1 MNKIL
6 IQAALLIGMP
16 TLTYLGFLGGVEGA
30 LYMVKFFVWAI
41 CLPIG
46 LLALTQTA
54 QKNMAKL
61 APIGRLRRVAQ
72 NIVVWTVLGV
82 MVWTGHIATAC
93 AWCFYML
100 CTAIASEGTKKH
112 RAAAASAA
120 CSPTESSP
128 PIGNDQ

>member
-6 IQAALLIGMP
+6 IQMALLIGMP

-46 LLALTQTA
+46 LLALTEKA
-54 QKNMAKL
+54 QKNLAKQPASGAL
-61 APIGRLRRVAQ
+61 YRFAARIVA
-72 NIVVWTVLGV
+72 WTVLGI

-93 AWCFYML
+93 AWGLYLL
-100 CTAIASEGTKKH
+100 CAAIAGEGAKKH
-112 RAAAASAA
+112 RAEAEASA
-120 CSPTESSP
+120 P
-128 PIGNDQ
+128 